1 MSLQEIN
8 NLSIE
13 EYLQSQGFQI
23 QPKSKYLCCKSP
35 FSRDS
40 NWSLVIYQQTNS
52 FYDWSTGFGGS
63 IIDLAMAMHALSFP
77 QAVEHLQNGNLKPYQ
92 RNYKVTRPLVTKDFE
107 YTRYLTT
114 DVTEIEA
121 IRSYAES
128 RGLRNGF
135 EYGFYFVH
143 NDGNFIRKPSVMFI
157 HRDSTNKITG
167 VKFRDI
173 NPKDNGNRFSAR
185 GSLGFYILEYVDP
198 SNYGDTVLSV
208 VEGESNANSLWQYY
222 QDIRKNCVI
231 ISFGGVGNLPTTL
244 PSKYDN
250 ISDRRLI
257 IDYDGDPEL
266 YSKRLEKYKHYDLK
280 PITLLLPKGEDINSL
295 YCKKQMN
302 LIKGKIL

>member
-1 MSLQEIN
+1 
-8 NLSIE
+8 
-13 EYLQSQGFQI
+13 
-23 QPKSKYLCCKSP
+23 
-35 FSRDS
+35 
-40 NWSLVIYQQTNS
+40 
-52 FYDWSTGFGGS
+52 
-63 IIDLAMAMHALSFP
+63 
-77 QAVEHLQNGNLKPYQ
+77 
-92 RNYKVTRPLVTKDFE
+92 
-107 YTRYLTT
+107 
-114 DVTEIEA
+114 
-121 IRSYAES
+121 
-128 RGLRNGF
+128 
-135 EYGFYFVH
+135 
-143 NDGNFIRKPSVMFI
+143 
-157 HRDSTNKITG
+157 
-167 VKFRDI
+167 
-173 NPKDNGNRFSAR
+173 
-185 GSLGFYILEYVDP
+185 
-198 SNYGDTVLSV
+198 V